1 MSSPNH
7 STLELCSPDR
17 HGLRDGCLL
26 KWLILA
32 ISSGSGLAFI
42 GLHYKCS
49 GNAYLEPVDTCY
61 RVTSASC
68 IYLACWLSHHCLQA
82 FESAPFVRQLRPQSA
97 SGSRATGESGIYVER
112 RELGSSQCLC

>member
-1 MSSPNH
+1 MARTVSRGTTPQLYKFASNHTNSPFGP
-7 STLELCSPDR
+7 CSPDR

-49 GNAYLEPVDTCY
+49 GNAYSEPVDTCY
-61 RVTSASC
+61 RVTSAPRT
-68 IYLACWLSHHCLQA
+68 YLA
-82 FESAPFVRQLRPQSA
+82 
-97 SGSRATGESGIYVER
+97 
-112 RELGSSQCLC
+112 